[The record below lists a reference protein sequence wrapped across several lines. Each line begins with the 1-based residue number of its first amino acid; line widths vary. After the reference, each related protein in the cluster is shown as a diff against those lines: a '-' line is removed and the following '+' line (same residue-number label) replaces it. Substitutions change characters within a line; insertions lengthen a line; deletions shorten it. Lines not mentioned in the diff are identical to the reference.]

1 MRARPR
7 QSKLAGMTSMVT
19 TSVSEADAASF
30 AHARPRLLKIARRVL
45 VNPADADDVVQDA
58 WVRWQE
64 TDRGR
69 VRDPTAFLTTTATRL
84 ALNVGQSARA
94 RHEVPVGS
102 WAADT
107 IDPRVDPS
115 RGAEQSEALALAVRR
130 LLERLSPAERA
141 VYVLREAF
149 AYPHRRIA
157 QLLELDE
164 ANVRQILTRARRHV
178 SGDARWALDAST
190 HKRLLGAFLAAAQTG
205 ELAALERLLADAAAP
220 ARLRPAA

>member
-1 MRARPR
+1 MSP
-7 QSKLAGMTSMVT
+7 
-19 TSVSEADAASF
+19 VSEADASSF

-64 TDRGR
+64 TDRDR
-69 VRDPTAFLTTTATRL
+69 VRDPSAFLTTTTTRL

-94 RHEVPVGS
+94 RHEVAVGS

-107 IDPRVDPS
+107 IDRTADPS
-115 RGAEQSEALALAVRR
+115 RGAEQREALELALQM
-130 LLERLSPAERA
+130 LLARLSPTERA

-149 AYPHRRIA
+149 AYPHRRVG

-164 ANVRQILTRARRHV
+164 ANVRQILTRARRRL
-178 SGDARWALDAST
+178 SGDARRAVDPTT
-190 HKRLLGAFLAAAQTG
+190 HERLLDAFLAAAQTG
-205 ELAALERLLADAAAP
+205 ELAALERLLAEDIKP